1 MSKNQ
6 PRIGGKGKND
16 GTRVY
21 RTLKTF
27 AKKLSNKQQ
36 PVDFVAAAAA
46 AFLQN
51 KSCTHIHAH
60 TFILTKMEERMKE
73 KQKTKDRNITTRFDE
88 NSNET
93 RLFQLIL

>member
-46 AFLQN
+46 FLQN

-60 TFILTKMEERMKE
+60 TFYLNQNGGQNER
-73 KQKTKDRNITTRFDE
+73 KTKN
-88 NSNET
+88 
-93 RLFQLIL
+93 

>member
-46 AFLQN
+46 TAFLQN

-60 TFILTKMEERMKE
+60 TFYLN
-73 KQKTKDRNITTRFDE
+73 QNGGE
-88 NSNET
+88 NGT
-93 RLFQLIL
+93 W

>member
-36 PVDFVAAAAA
+36 PVDFAAA

-60 TFILTKMEERMKE
+60 TFYLNQNGGQNER
-73 KQKTKDRNITTRFDE
+73 KTKN
-88 NSNET
+88 
-93 RLFQLIL
+93 